1 MKKTF
6 LFVLT
11 VIAIII
17 MTLPIHAFAQ
27 NPVAEVNGTSYD
39 NIADAVN
46 VWRTTNNS
54 TLTLKADVT
63 LSAVITLKSTENH
76 TLNLGTYTMT
86 AASGQHAIEITC
98 EGRSSA
104 SYCLTVNADQSNP
117 GGITANGKS
126 CIYYKKTG
134 STKDRP
140 IITVNGGIFN
150 GSYSLNFTSNGNTN
164 CPDIRIYGGIFNANV
179 NLTKCKLITNGGYF
193 NCSVY
198 CNGDQNAY
206 RLFTAGTFK
215 SFQFLTY
222 DNQETKNKLAYATSK
237 ATNLSAQAYD
247 VGVYVNDD
255 GYLVVGGSVV
265 QEAGTTFQAKAGYSR
280 WHASLKYSSANA
292 NDLYYTS
299 VAKALGKNT
308 SSNNVVTVYPDNF
321 GGLLDMTGSSFTGTI
336 NLSSATDR
344 LTVTFAEGTTPK
356 WNVSTDLLN
365 KVAVYTET
373 VADGVVTR
381 EYCIKT
387 AYTVHYYLQNVA
399 QDGYVLDSTVILGG
413 DIGQDTEA
421 AINEYTGFA
430 VQAFTQGVVAE
441 DGSTV
446 VDIYYTRIMYT
457 VTYTADGVVVDT
469 QQVPYQGSGAAP
481 EIPAKVGYDQTVPTW
496 NLDGTNITADTEI
509 QAVYTINTYTVTF
522 VVDGEVL
529 DMQTVEH
536 GGDATQPTIPEK
548 AGFNDTA
555 PVWNLPCT
563 GITTDV
569 EIHAV
574 YTQNLPGEF
583 IDITPS
589 TNVGEGKLT
598 EEIES
603 VKDKVPLTGTE
614 ELEIQQGSD
623 AHIWLEVTDIS
634 EVVPDHDKKKISET
648 VGNDGAFLYLDIAMY
663 KRIGSG
669 EVIVLPELK
678 DKVEIRIKLAD
689 ELINS
694 DADIIRT
701 YHIVYIH
708 DGETEIITPTYNAEE
723 KILTFS
729 ANQFSTYAVAY
740 SDEMTVTNV
749 DTGDSFNLGLAV
761 FGLMAAAT
769 CYGLKKKRTI

>member
-1 MKKTF
+1 MHRHG
-6 LFVLT
+6 LLT
-11 VIAIII
+11 
-17 MTLPIHAFAQ
+17 
-27 NPVAEVNGTSYD
+27 D
-39 NIADAVN
+39 
-46 VWRTTNNS
+46 
-54 TLTLKADVT
+54 
-63 LSAVITLKSTENH
+63 
-76 TLNLGTYTMT
+76 
-86 AASGQHAIEITC
+86 
-98 EGRSSA
+98 
-104 SYCLTVNADQSNP
+104 
-117 GGITANGKS
+117 
-126 CIYYKKTG
+126 
-134 STKDRP
+134 
-140 IITVNGGIFN
+140 
-150 GSYSLNFTSNGNTN
+150 
-164 CPDIRIYGGIFNANV
+164 
-179 NLTKCKLITNGGYF
+179 
-193 NCSVY
+193 

-206 RLFTAGTFK
+206 RLFTGGTFK

-237 ATNLSAQAYD
+237 ASTLSAQAYD

-265 QEAGTTFQAKAGYSR
+265 QEAGTTYQAKAGYSR

-299 VAKALGKNT
+299 VAKALEKNT

-321 GGLLDMTGSSFTGTI
+321 GGLLDMTGSSFAGTI

-344 LTVTFAEGTTPK
+344 LTVTLAEGTTPK

-421 AINEYTGFA
+421 AINEYTGLA
-430 VQAFTQGVVAE
+430 VQAFAQGVVAE

-481 EIPAKVGYDQTVPTW
+481 EIPAKVGYDRTIPMW
-496 NLDGTNITADTEI
+496 NLDGTNITADT
-509 QAVYTINTYTVTF
+509 
-522 VVDGEVL
+522 
-529 DMQTVEH
+529 
-536 GGDATQPTIPEK
+536 
-548 AGFNDTA
+548 
-555 PVWNLPCT
+555 
-563 GITTDV
+563 

-603 VKDKVPLTGTE
+603 VKDKVPLTSTE
-614 ELEIQQGSD
+614 EMEIQQGSD

-634 EVVPDHDKKKISET
+634 EMVSDHDKKKISET

-749 DTGDSFNLGLAV
+749 GTGDSFNLGLAV